1 MTPKI
6 ICKYCGKE
14 NPNEA
19 IFCMQCGS
27 RLKGNHE
34 NHHHD
39 TSTKPKELNIKL
51 LLIIISITLIIA
63 VAVLYFAGI
72 FNSPTTQISQVN
84 QQEQVQQVPTPQII
98 DLKTAQEIK
107 SMEDFVS
114 TNPKDYQALLQL
126 GHKYF
131 DTNQFEKAIAKYQ
144 IYMANN
150 ERDPDV
156 LVDLG
161 VCYYNLSD
169 FANAEKNMLEAI
181 KINPNHQIGNLNLGI
196 VLSAANRGEEAKIF
210 WQKAYNANPN
220 SDFGQRAKSFL
231 ENK

>member
-1 MTPKI
+1 MPKI

-27 RLKGNHE
+27 RLRGSQE
-34 NHHHD
+34 NHHD
-39 TSTKPKELNIKL
+39 TITKPKELNIKL
-51 LLIIISITLIIA
+51 LLIIIAITIIIA
-63 VAVLYFAGI
+63 LAVLYFAGI
-72 FNSPTTQISQVN
+72 FDSPTTQISQVN
-84 QQEQVQQVPTPQII
+84 QNEQVQEEPTPQIF

-126 GHKYF
+126 GNKYF
-131 DTNQFEKAIAKYQ
+131 DTKQFEKAIAKYQ
-144 IYMANN
+144 IYLANN
-150 ERDPDV
+150 EHEPDV

-169 FANAEKNMLEAI
+169 FVNAEKNMREAL

-196 VLSAANRGEEAKIF
+196 VLSAANHREEAKLF